1 MKYVDNIDKNIESA
15 VKNMVKG
22 KKSTKKSI
30 EPTPKGR
37 DGKYITAKEPT
48 DAAGWLKKA
57 YIDNDPADG
66 APKVG
71 NIGYV

>member
-1 MKYVDNIDKNIESA
+1 METDSDFKAIAK
-15 VKNMVKG
+15 KMVKG
-22 KKSTKKSI
+22 KKA
-30 EPTPKGR
+30 
-37 DGKYITAKEPT
+37 TAKVEKPKEPT
-48 DAAGWLKKA
+48 DAIGWLKKA